1 MPPATTVNARRGETT
16 AEPAGWPEL
25 SPPWRAPAAD
35 AAAARTAA
43 TAAPSSAKRAIPLR
57 RKLWQLLSAFR
68 TRTVTQRNYILL
80 NLFVAV
86 ILDNCGACM
95 REEEPDIAEQDIEQF
110 KHIWRCH
117 SSDSTP
123 ETIPF
128 RKLEHLLKEVGLCDG
143 HTDDG
148 AILGNPLAPRPRQE
162 WTPEQLSNWTSV
174 ICQQQGVADLGV
186 VQWLSPASVKSIIKA
201 LWVCDYACPLKS
213 YREHILEGDAEG
225 GTEWTESWPE
235 MDSFGEYWA
244 PFSGAATTSPE
255 RDGGGDPLFDRFRQS
270 FFTDATDD
278 VKLPLNSL

>member
-1 MPPATTVNARRGETT
+1 LHA
-16 AEPAGWPEL
+16 
-25 SPPWRAPAAD
+25 
-35 AAAARTAA
+35 
-43 TAAPSSAKRAIPLR
+43 
-57 RKLWQLLSAFR
+57 
-68 TRTVTQRNYILL
+68 
-80 NLFVAV
+80 
-86 ILDNCGACM
+86 
-95 REEEPDIAEQDIEQF
+95 QDIEQF

-235 MDSFGEYWA
+235 MDSFRSESIG
-244 PFSGAATTSPE
+244 
-255 RDGGGDPLFDRFRQS
+255 RRFRERQPHRPS
-270 FFTDATDD
+270 ATAE
-278 VKLPLNSL
+278 VTRSSTASGSHSSQTRPMT